1 MSKFLLNTENSPT
14 DQIVS
19 TADLEFLKLS
29 EDNLTAVPDPII
41 ERPSDDY
48 TLVAD
53 QNEAGNWSTS
63 WMLKTEYANIQKNR
77 RLSVQMRIK
86 RNSLL
91 AATDWT
97 QANDIPAET
106 SNKWVDYRQSLRDIT
121 SQEGFP
127 TDISWPVKP

>member
-1 MSKFLLNTENSPT
+1 MSKFLLTTHQTPT

-19 TADLEFLKLS
+19 AEDLEFLKRS
-29 EDNLTAVPDPII
+29 TDGLTAVSDPASQC
-41 ERPSDDY
+41 PSDNY

-53 QNEAGNWSTS
+53 QDNSGSWSTS
-63 WMLKTEYANIQKNR
+63 WMLKTEYTNIQKNR
-77 RLSVQMRIK
+77 SLAIQMRIK
-86 RNSLL
+86 RNLLL

-127 TDISWPVKP
+127 TDISWPAKP